1 MRTRVCVIGSGPCG
15 MSIACNYDKLLKEGV
30 VNEIDLTIYEKQ
42 DKWGGL
48 WNMTWQTGVDS
59 NGEPVHGSMYKNLWT
74 NGPKEVKELPDYT
87 FEEHFGK
94 SISSFPS
101 REVILNYLEGRWKKH
116 NAHRF
121 VQYEHIVRNVYFNS
135 SASTFSVIVYDVKN
149 DKIHDPKEFDY
160 VVNATGHFSFPNI
173 PSFKGIETFPG
184 RVLHSH
190 DFRHGEQFA
199 GMRLLVIGAA
209 LSAEDIS
216 LQCQKFGAKRIVCS
230 YRSNPM
236 GFKWPANLR
245 ERPLLVEIQAKKCI
259 FLDGESE
266 EFDAII
272 MATGYI
278 HNYPWMQNNL
288 RISKKEPNTYF
299 VNNLYKGL
307 LWLGGGANR
316 LIYMGAQNQCYTFTL
331 FDTQAFWIVKFI
343 SGLIPLPSHE
353 LMMKHSI
360 SWKERLNEDVK
371 SFPDIARYQLEYI
384 LDLNKDSK
392 YPYEL
397 DCTDMFIKCLDDKK
411 NDILTYR
418 DKQFQSIF
426 TKTKSPM
433 YHTKWIDAFDDSLDA
448 FLKI

>member
-15 MSIACNYDKLLKEGV
+15 MSIVCNYDKLLKEGA

-48 WNMTWQTGVDS
+48 WNMTWQT
-59 NGEPVHGSMYKNLWT
+59 
-74 NGPKEVKELPDYT
+74 
-87 FEEHFGK
+87 EHFGK

-245 ERPLLVEIQAKKCI
+245 ERPLLVEIQAKK
-259 FLDGESE
+259 
-266 EFDAII
+266 
-272 MATGYI
+272 MYI
-278 HNYPWMQNNL
+278 LGRRIRRNNL

-299 VNNLYKGL
+299 VSNLYKGL

-343 SGLIPLPSHE
+343 SGLIPLPSHG

-371 SFPDIARYQLEYI
+371 SFPDIARYQLAYI